1 MKLRARILWLPLL
14 AALSG
19 AAVAGTVQVKFLHPE
34 SYADI
39 GTDKWDEGKNMDTI
53 ARHLEALGAKYLP
66 ANETLAID
74 VLDVDLAGTVRPPN
88 PRHGPVRVLNG
99 RADAPQIH
107 LTYVLSGPGLAR
119 SGDETITDLDY
130 IHGRTAVRNS
140 DSLYYDKRM
149 LTDWFVKRFGQGRTD

>member
-1 MKLRARILWLPLL
+1 MKLRARILWLAFL

-19 AAVAGTVQVKFLHPE
+19 AASAGTVQVNFVHPE

-39 GTDKWDEGKNMDTI
+39 GTDKWNEGENMNTL

-66 ANETLAID
+66 ADETLRID

-88 PRHGPVRVLNG
+88 PARGPVRVLDG
-99 RADAPQIH
+99 RADAPKIH
-107 LTYVLSGPGLAR
+107 LRYVVSGPGLER
-119 SGDETITDLDY
+119 TGDENITDLDY
-130 IHGRTAVRNS
+130 LHGPAGARNT

-149 LTDWFVKRFGQGRTD
+149 LTKWFTARFGQPG